1 MNLNNDD
8 VIIIG
13 DIEIASKVIFW
24 FHGYGSNNWSFEPI
38 MKMINMQMNNEICII
53 MPNAPLVDNKRSWY
67 PLPKTAEDGSV
78 EEDHTGLEESKTE
91 ISRFINSFTLK
102 TEQVSIIGGFSQGAA
117 LSLSMLFNTSH
128 KFYGCIALSGYMPSA
143 EFYRNSDIMSSK
155 IFIAHGFS
163 DQAISFD
170 DYEKTYKFLSS
181 KTKEINSYTG
191 DFGHTVT
198 KEVSQKV
205 TEWLSN

>member
-38 MKMINMQMNNEICII
+38 MNMINMQMNYEICIV
-53 MPNAPLVDNKRSWY
+53 MPNAPLADNKRSWY
-67 PLPKTAEDGSV
+67 PLPKIAEDGSI
-78 EEDHTGLEESKTE
+78 EEDHRGLEESKVE
-91 ISRFINSFTLK
+91 ISSFINSFRLK
-102 TEQVSIIGGFSQGAA
+102 TKQVSIIGGFSQGAA

-128 KFYGCIALSGYMPSA
+128 KFHGCIALSGYMPSA
-143 EFYRNSDIMSSK
+143 KFYRDSDIMRSK

-181 KTKEINSYTG
+181 KTKEITSYTG

-205 TEWLSN
+205 SEWLSN